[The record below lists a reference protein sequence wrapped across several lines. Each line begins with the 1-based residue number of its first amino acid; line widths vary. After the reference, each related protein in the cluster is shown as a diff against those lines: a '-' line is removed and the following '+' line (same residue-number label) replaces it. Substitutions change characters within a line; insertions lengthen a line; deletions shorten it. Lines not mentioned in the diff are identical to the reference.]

1 MTLPEIVNQCIKA
14 TQTILEQAKK
24 SQSPIYLS
32 GHSAGAHLCAM
43 IFCSKWFNELPIQD
57 KNLFKGV
64 FFLGGIFD
72 LTDLR
77 KTSVNEPLNMDENEA
92 MENSP
97 LLLDSFKHPG
107 LKVYTIAGQNES
119 PAFISQG
126 ISYANKVPI

>member
-1 MTLPEIVNQCIKA
+1 MNQCIKA
-14 TQTILEQAKK
+14 TETILEEAKIYQR
-24 SQSPIYLS
+24 SIYLS

-43 IFCSKWFNELPIQD
+43 IFCSKWFNELPNPD

-77 KTSVNEPLNMDENEA
+77 KTSVNDPLKMDENEA
-92 MENSP
+92 RENSP

-107 LKVYTIAGQNES
+107 VNVYTIAGQNES

-126 ISYANKVPI
+126 ITYANKVKYLQIMN